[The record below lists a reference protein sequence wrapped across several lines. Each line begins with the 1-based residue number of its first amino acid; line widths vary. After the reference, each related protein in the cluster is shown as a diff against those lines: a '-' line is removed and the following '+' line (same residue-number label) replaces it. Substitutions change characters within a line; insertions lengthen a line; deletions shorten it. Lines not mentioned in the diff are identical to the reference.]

1 MFNVEV
7 FFFMKQIVQFIEDN
21 NISEEEVA
29 KAAHMSLRNFRRQI
43 HSEDRTKTRIVLI
56 LADYNHQSID
66 SIFFDQMYNQP
77 VNLEGLTWTQVQ
89 DIMKLIHPELFT
101 DIKRSSKFKNF
112 EYNLKNDMGDR
123 MRFIRE
129 VVFSLSQTQFGKYM
143 EVTRNTAKYWD
154 EGQINVDKIL
164 KISQRTNI
172 SMDFM
177 IRDNYPLTLQTQGMS
192 EALYLAVMTNCVL
205 YRLRNMKQ

>member
-1 MFNVEV
+1 
-7 FFFMKQIVQFIEDN
+7 MKQIVQFIEDN

-43 HSEDRTKTRIVLI
+43 HSEDRTQTRIVLI

-164 KISQRTNI
+164 KISKRTNI

-177 IRDNYPLTLQTQGMS
+177 IRDDYPLTLQTQGMS

-205 YRLRNMKQ
+205 YRLRNLKP

>member
-1 MFNVEV
+1 
-7 FFFMKQIVQFIEDN
+7 MKQIVQFIEDN

-43 HSEDRTKTRIVLI
+43 HSEDRTQTRIVLI

-77 VNLEGLTWTQVQ
+77 VNLEGLTWNQVQ

-101 DIKRSSKFKNF
+101 DIKRSSKFKDF

-205 YRLRNMKQ
+205 YRLKNMKQ

>member
-1 MFNVEV
+1 
-7 FFFMKQIVQFIEDN
+7 MKQIVQFIEDN

-43 HSEDRTKTRIVLI
+43 HSEDRTQTRIVLI

-77 VNLEGLTWTQVQ
+77 INLEGLTWNQVQ

-177 IRDNYPLTLQTQGMS
+177 IRDNNPLTLQTQGMS

-205 YRLRNMKQ
+205 YP

>member
-1 MFNVEV
+1 
-7 FFFMKQIVQFIEDN
+7 MKQIVQFIEDN

-43 HSEDRTKTRIVLI
+43 HSEDRTQTRIVLI

-101 DIKRSSKFKNF
+101 DIKRSSKFKDF

-177 IRDNYPLTLQTQGMS
+177 IRDNYPLTLQTQDMS

-205 YRLRNMKQ
+205 YRQLLVIYKHL

>member
-1 MFNVEV
+1 
-7 FFFMKQIVQFIEDN
+7 MKQIVQFIEDN

-43 HSEDRTKTRIVLI
+43 HSEDRTQTRIVLI

-164 KISQRTNI
+164 KISIQTNV
-172 SMDFM
+172 SMDFI

-192 EALYLAVMTNCVL
+192 EALYLAVMTSCVL
-205 YRLRNMKQ
+205 YRLRNAESVK

>member
-1 MFNVEV
+1 
-7 FFFMKQIVQFIEDN
+7 MKQIVQFIEDN

-43 HSEDRTKTRIVLI
+43 HSENRTQTRIVLI

-101 DIKRSSKFKNF
+101 DIKRSSKFKDF

-123 MRFIRE
+123 MRFVRE

-192 EALYLAVMTNCVL
+192 EALHLAVMTNCVL
-205 YRLRNMKQ
+205 YRLRNMKK

>member
-43 HSEDRTKTRIVLI
+43 HSEDRTQTRIVLI

-77 VNLEGLTWTQVQ
+77 INLEGLTWNQVQ

-177 IRDNYPLTLQTQGMS
+177 IRDNYPLTLQTQDMS

-205 YRLRNMKQ
+205 YRLRNMK

>member
-1 MFNVEV
+1 
-7 FFFMKQIVQFIEDN
+7 MKQIVQFIEDN

-43 HSEDRTKTRIVLI
+43 HSEDRTQTCIVLI

>member
-1 MFNVEV
+1 
-7 FFFMKQIVQFIEDN
+7 MKQIVQFIEDN

-43 HSEDRTKTRIVLI
+43 HSEDRTQTRIVLI

-77 VNLEGLTWTQVQ
+77 INLEGLTWNQVQ

-172 SMDFM
+172 SLDFM
-177 IRDNYPLTLQTQGMS
+177 IRDNNPLTLQTQGMS

>member
-1 MFNVEV
+1 
-7 FFFMKQIVQFIEDN
+7 MKQIVQFIED

-43 HSEDRTKTRIVLI
+43 HSEDRTQTRIVLI

-77 VNLEGLTWTQVQ
+77 INLEGLTWNQVQ

-101 DIKRSSKFKNF
+101 DIKRSSKFKDF

-177 IRDNYPLTLQTQGMS
+177 IRDNYPLTLQTQDMS

>member
-1 MFNVEV
+1 
-7 FFFMKQIVQFIEDN
+7 MKQIVQFIEDN
-21 NISEEEVA
+21 NISEEVVA

-43 HSEDRTKTRIVLI
+43 HSEDRTQTRIVLI

-77 VNLEGLTWTQVQ
+77 VNLEGLTWNQVQ

-101 DIKRSSKFKNF
+101 DIKRSSKFKDF

-172 SMDFM
+172 SLDFM

>member
-1 MFNVEV
+1 
-7 FFFMKQIVQFIEDN
+7 MKQIVQFIEDN

-29 KAAHMSLRNFRRQI
+29 KAAHMCLRNFRRQI
-43 HSEDRTKTRIVLI
+43 HSEDRTQTRIVLI

>member
-1 MFNVEV
+1 
-7 FFFMKQIVQFIEDN
+7 MKQIVQFIEDN

-43 HSEDRTKTRIVLI
+43 HSEDRTQTRIVLI

-66 SIFFDQMYNQP
+66 SIFFDHMYNQP
-77 VNLEGLTWTQVQ
+77 INLEGLTWNQVQ

-177 IRDNYPLTLQTQGMS
+177 IRDNNPLTLQTQGMS

>member
-1 MFNVEV
+1 
-7 FFFMKQIVQFIEDN
+7 MKQIVQFIEDN

-43 HSEDRTKTRIVLI
+43 HSEDRTQTRIVLI

-77 VNLEGLTWTQVQ
+77 INLEGLTWNQVQ

-164 KISQRTNI
+164 KISIQTNV
-172 SMDFM
+172 SMDFI

-192 EALYLAVMTNCVL
+192 EALYLAVMTSCVL
-205 YRLRNMKQ
+205 YRLRNAESVK

>member
-1 MFNVEV
+1 
-7 FFFMKQIVQFIEDN
+7 MKQIVQFIEDN

-43 HSEDRTKTRIVLI
+43 HSEDRTQTRIVLI

-77 VNLEGLTWTQVQ
+77 INLEGLTWNQVQ

-123 MRFIRE
+123 VRFIRE

-177 IRDNYPLTLQTQGMS
+177 IRDNYPLTLQTQDMS

>member
-1 MFNVEV
+1 
-7 FFFMKQIVQFIEDN
+7 MKQIVQFIEDN

-43 HSEDRTKTRIVLI
+43 HSEDRTQTRIVLI

-205 YRLRNMKQ
+205 YRLRNVKQ

>member
-1 MFNVEV
+1 
-7 FFFMKQIVQFIEDN
+7 MKQIVQFIEDN

-43 HSEDRTKTRIVLI
+43 HSEDRTQTRIVLI

-77 VNLEGLTWTQVQ
+77 INLEGLTWNQVQ

-112 EYNLKNDMGDR
+112 EYNLKNDTGDR

-164 KISQRTNI
+164 KISIQTNV
-172 SMDFM
+172 SMDFI

-192 EALYLAVMTNCVL
+192 EALYLAVMTSCVL
-205 YRLRNMKQ
+205 YRLRNAGSVK